1 MTIAEARPSELSG
14 TASPWRVMPALIVRS
29 IVALTR
35 LPSAFIP
42 SVIFPIFQ
50 IIAFGGA
57 FSAITLLPGFP
68 THQVLNWFA
77 PLALLQGAGFMG
89 ASVGLATT
97 RDIETGFYD
106 RLLLAP
112 SPRWALLAGPV
123 LGAVVRSLP
132 STYIVLVVAALGGAR
147 LVGNALGVLTLLLA
161 SVGVTALFGFW
172 TLGLAYRFKSQRA
185 APLMQIGIFV
195 SIFLATAQVPLA
207 AMTGWLHAVAR
218 VNPMSNVLR
227 LARVG
232 FLGQV
237 TWHDCWG
244 GLLAL
249 AVGTLLAAVFAA
261 RQFRSLVP

>member
-1 MTIAEARPSELSG
+1 MVR
-14 TASPWRVMPALIVRS
+14 TASLGDTANPVQVVNALTRRS

-50 IIAFGGA
+50 IVAFGGA
-57 FSAITLLPGFP
+57 FGAITMLPGFP
-68 THQVLNWFA
+68 TDQVLNWFG

-97 RDIETGFYD
+97 RDIESGFYD

-112 SPRWALLAGPV
+112 TPRWSLLAGPV

-132 STYIVLVVAALGGAR
+132 STYIVLTVAALGGAR
-147 LVGNALGVLTLLLA
+147 LVGSALGLLTLLAA
-161 SVGVTALFGFW
+161 SIGVTTLFGFW

-232 FLGQV
+232 FLGPV
-237 TWHDCWG
+237 TWEDCWG

-249 AVGTLLAAVFAA
+249 AVGTLLTALFAA
-261 RQFRSLVP
+261 RQFRNLVP

>member
-1 MTIAEARPSELSG
+1 MSVR
-14 TASPWRVMPALIVRS
+14 TADIVGDAHPWLVIRALVVRS

-42 SVIFPIFQ
+42 SVVFPIFQ
-50 IIAFGGA
+50 IVAFGGA
-57 FSAITLLPGFP
+57 FSAITMLPGFP
-68 THQVLNWFA
+68 TQQVLNWFA

-106 RLLLAP
+106 RLLMAP
-112 SPRWALLAGPV
+112 APRWALLTGPV

-132 STYIVLVVAALGGAR
+132 SAYVVLVVAALGGAR
-147 LVGNALGVLTLLLA
+147 LEGNALGVLTLLAA
-161 SVGVTALFGFW
+161 SIGVTALFGFW

-232 FLGQV
+232 VLGQV
-237 TWHDCWG
+237 TWEDCWG

-249 AVGTLLAAVFAA
+249 AVGTLLTAIFAA
-261 RQFRSLVP
+261 RQFRNLVP

>member
-1 MTIAEARPSELSG
+1 VTDVR
-14 TASPWRVMPALIVRS
+14 ASDLGGVANPWQVIPALVTRG
-29 IVALTR
+29 VVGLTR

-42 SVIFPIFQ
+42 SLIFPIFQ

-57 FSAITLLPGFP
+57 FGAIVLLPGFP
-68 THQVLNWFA
+68 TDQVLNWFG

-112 SPRWALLAGPV
+112 APRWSLLVGPV
-123 LGAVVRSLP
+123 IGAVVRSLP
-132 STYIVLVVAALGGAR
+132 SFYIVLAVAGLGGAR
-147 LVGNALGVLTLLLA
+147 LVGNALGAVTLLVA
-161 SVGVTALFGFW
+161 SVGVTAMFGFW

-232 FLGQV
+232 FLGEV
-237 TWHDCWG
+237 TWEACWG

-249 AVGTLLAAVFAA
+249 AIGTVLTALFAA
-261 RQFRSLVP
+261 RQFRNLVP

>member
-1 MTIAEARPSELSG
+1 MSIAVRASDLGG
-14 TASPWRVMPALIVRS
+14 TASPVQVVRSLVVRS
-29 IVALTR
+29 IVGLTR

-42 SVIFPIFQ
+42 SVVFPIFQ

-57 FSAITLLPGFP
+57 FGAITMLPGFP
-68 THQVLNWFA
+68 TDQVLNWFA
-77 PLALLQGAGFMG
+77 PLALMQGAGFMG

-112 SPRWALLAGPV
+112 TPRWSLLVGPV
-123 LGAVVRSLP
+123 VGAILRSLP
-132 STYIVLVVAALGGAR
+132 STYVVLVVAALGGAR
-147 LVGNALGVLTLLLA
+147 LEGNALGVLTLLVA
-161 SVGVTALFGFW
+161 AVGITAMFGFW

-232 FLGQV
+232 FLGEV
-237 TWHDCWG
+237 TWDACWG

-249 AVGTLLAAVFAA
+249 AVGTVLTALFAA
-261 RQFRSLVP
+261 RQFRNLVP

>member
-1 MTIAEARPSELSG
+1 MSVVQNPSVLLG
-14 TASPWRVMPALIVRS
+14 TGNPLQVITALTQRS

-57 FSAITLLPGFP
+57 FGAITMLPGFP
-68 THQVLNWFA
+68 THEVLNWFG

-112 SPRWALLAGPV
+112 TPRWSLLVGPV
-123 LGAVVRSLP
+123 FGAVVRSLP
-132 STYIVLVVAALGGAR
+132 STYIVMTVAALGGAR
-147 LVGNALGVLTLLLA
+147 LVGGWLGALTLLA
-161 SVGVTALFGFW
+161 AAVGVTTMFGFW

-218 VNPMSNVLR
+218 VNPMTNILR

-232 FLGQV
+232 FLGDV
-237 TWHDCWG
+237 TWQDTWG
-244 GLLAL
+244 GLAAL
-249 AVGTLLAAVFAA
+249 AIGTVLAALFAA
-261 RQFRSLVP
+261 RQFRNLVP

>member
-1 MTIAEARPSELSG
+1 MSASSMQLGLTAKPTQVVKEL
-14 TASPWRVMPALIVRS
+14 VVRS

-50 IIAFGGA
+50 IVAFGGA

-68 THQVLNWFA
+68 TDQVLNWFG

-97 RDIETGFYD
+97 RDIESGFYD

-112 SPRWALLAGPV
+112 TPRWSLLVGPV

-132 STYIVLVVAALGGAR
+132 SAYIVLTVAALGGAK
-147 LVGNALGVLTLLLA
+147 LVGNALGALTLLVA
-161 SVGVTALFGFW
+161 AVGVTTLFGFW

-185 APLMQIGIFV
+185 APLMQIGIFI

-207 AMTGWLHAVAR
+207 AMNGWLHAVAR
-218 VNPMSNVLR
+218 VNPMTNVLR

-232 FLGQV
+232 FLGEV
-237 TWHDCWG
+237 TWDDCWG

-249 AVGTLLAAVFAA
+249 TVGTVLAAVFAA